1 MKRKHITNLLLTFL
15 LATNISCAQKK
26 PQNLL
31 SQLKE
36 IPGVSVKK
44 IAGDTTF
51 TEYYE
56 LYFTQDLDH
65 ENPKA
70 GTFQQRV
77 LLGHHSFNQP
87 MVVQLEGYKIWSDKA
102 GELSKLLHAN
112 QLTIEHRYFE
122 NSMPDSL
129 DWQYLNIK
137 QAAADQHVII
147 QALQKIYPEKWLTT
161 GISKGGQTTIYHR
174 YFYPDDV
181 DVSVPYVA
189 PHNLA
194 REDKRIHKHLA
205 SIGNQETRD
214 KIRQFQLVCFKN
226 KAKLLPLA
234 DAYAK
239 KKNYSFSM
247 GLKRA
252 LDLSILEY
260 PFAYWQWGG
269 IPSDSIPNENAS
281 TKELFD
287 HLFKVSSID
296 FFDVS
301 NIKPLLAFY
310 QQALTEIGM
319 YSYEIAPFKQ
329 YLDDEKDITFDF
341 TFPNEPIRKFD
352 ASSMIKIN
360 HWLQTDA
367 EKILFIYGEYDTWSA
382 TAVNLKGNKK
392 CKKFVNPKGSHRS
405 RIKSFPPEIKKEIL
419 STLEEWMDVKLN
431 IKNEK
436 SLKDNQ

>member
-1 MKRKHITNLLLTFL
+1 MKLKQITFL
-15 LATNISCAQKK
+15 LIGFLIVGSISCGQTK
-26 PQNLL
+26 PKNLL
-31 SQLKE
+31 TQLEE

-44 IAGDTTF
+44 IAGDSTF
-51 TEYYE
+51 AAYYE

-65 ENPKA
+65 QNPKA

-77 LLGHHSFNQP
+77 LLGHQSFDQP
-87 MVVQLEGYKIWSDKA
+87 MVVELEGYQIWSEKA
-102 GELSKLLHAN
+102 GELSKLLNAN
-112 QLTIEHRYFE
+112 QLTIEHRYFK

-129 DWQYLNIK
+129 NWQYLNIK

-147 QALQKIYPEKWLTT
+147 QALRKIYPKKWLST
-161 GISKGGQTTIYHR
+161 GISKGGQTTIFHR

-189 PHNLA
+189 PLNLA
-194 REDKRIHKHLA
+194 REDKRIHERLA
-205 SIGNQETRD
+205 SVGSKETRD
-214 KIRQFQLVCFKN
+214 QIYQFQLACFTN
-226 KAKLLPLA
+226 REKLLPLA

-239 KKNYSFSM
+239 EKNYSFSM
-247 GLKRA
+247 GLERA

-269 IPSDSIPNENAS
+269 IDSIPNKNANY
-281 TKELFD
+281 KEFFE

-310 QQALTEIGM
+310 HQALTEIGM

-329 YLDDEKDITFDF
+329 YLNDEKDITFDF

-360 HWLQTDA
+360 KWLQTDA
-367 EKILFIYGEYDTWSA
+367 EKILFIYGENDTWSA
-382 TAVNLKGNKK
+382 TAVDLKGNDK

-405 RIKSFPPEIKKEIL
+405 RINSFPPEMKKEIL
-419 STLEEWMDVKLN
+419 NTLEEWMDVQLTV
-431 IKNEK
+431 INE
-436 SLKDNQ
+436 Q

>member
-1 MKRKHITNLLLTFL
+1 MKIKQFTNLLLTFL
-15 LATNISCAQKK
+15 LATCISCAQTK
-26 PQNLL
+26 PKDLL
-31 SQLKE
+31 SQLGE
-36 IPGVSVKK
+36 IPDVSVKK

-51 TEYYE
+51 ATYYE

-87 MVVQLEGYKIWSDKA
+87 MVVQLEGYKIWSEKA

-112 QLTIEHRYFE
+112 QLTIEHRYFK

-137 QAAADQHVII
+137 QAAADQHMII
-147 QALQKIYPEKWLTT
+147 QAIQKIYPEKWLST
-161 GISKGGQTTIYHR
+161 GISKGGQTTIFHR

-189 PHNLA
+189 PLNLT
-194 REDKRIHKHLA
+194 REDKRIHQHLA
-205 SIGNQETRD
+205 SIGSKETRNQ
-214 KIRQFQLVCFKN
+214 IYQFQLACFESKE
-226 KAKLLPLA
+226 KLLPLA
-234 DAYAK
+234 ETYAK
-239 KKNYSFSM
+239 EKNFSFSM
-247 GLKRA
+247 GLKKA

-269 IPSDSIPNENAS
+269 VDSIPGKNANS
-281 TKELFD
+281 QELFD

-301 NIKPLLAFY
+301 NIKELLAFY
-310 QQALTEIGM
+310 QQALSEIGM
-319 YSYEIAPFKQ
+319 YSYETAPFKQ
-329 YLDDEKDITFDF
+329 YLNDEKDITFDF
-341 TFPNEPIRKFD
+341 TFPNEPTRKFD

-367 EKILFIYGEYDTWSA
+367 ERMLFIYGEYDTWSA

-392 CKKFVNPKGSHRS
+392 CKKFVNPKGSHKT
-405 RIKSFPPEIKKEIL
+405 RINSFPPEMKKEIVH
-419 STLEEWMDVKLN
+419 TLEKWMDVKRTVQNKKAL
-431 IKNEK
+431 KN
-436 SLKDNQ
+436 SQ